1 MQMVKI
7 QIPDKDQSAE
17 ALVEMG
23 RRGRI
28 ICLADDVYVVP
39 EPALELLQS
48 LGITFRELGRGGF
61 DYAEK
66 TLRDAYAA
74 AAQRRPTRKRKVA
87 KKNA

>member
-7 QIPDKDQSAE
+7 QIPDRADRGR

-28 ICLADDVYVVP
+28 VCLPEDTFVVP
-39 EPALELLQS
+39 EPALQLLQS
-48 LGITFRELGRGGF
+48 LGIGFQDLGRGGL

-66 TLRDAYAA
+66 ALRDASPLRDASAA
-74 AAQRRPTRKRKVA
+74 KV
-87 KKNA
+87 